1 MLTFRELQVARSPL
15 VYLWTRGPEVLYV
28 GMTSQGL
35 ARPLAASHEQLR
47 DFQPGDL
54 LRIWRGEKYTALE
67 NTLIYH
73 LRPRFNRSSV
83 LCPYCGANCLGETK
97 RCWRPAHAPD
107 ASFFG
112 SEVRSNVA
120 RRHDHGLRALYVSFY
135 TQASP
140 SPILLDAL
148 SPGGLARD
156 APDQARDAGDHVA
169 PGGGP
174 GPRPSA
180 GELRTGAQDRQAERD
195 TQVRLHLKA
204 ALGLLGEAEGSA
216 MISE

>member
-1 MLTFRELQVARSPL
+1 MQLDVPDVVLTFSELQLARSPL
-15 VYLWTRGPEVLYV
+15 VYMWTRGPEVLYV
-28 GMTSQGL
+28 GMTGQGL

-47 DFQPGDL
+47 DFQPGDV
-54 LRIWRGEKYTALE
+54 LRIWRGGNCTALE
-67 NTLIYH
+67 NALIYH

-83 LCPYCGANCLGETK
+83 LCPSCGANCLGETK
-97 RCWRPAHAPD
+97 RCWQPAHAPD

-140 SPILLDAL
+140 GPVLLDAL
-148 SPGGLARD
+148 SPGGLARE
-156 APDQARDAGDHVA
+156 APDHARDVGDHVA

-174 GPRPSA
+174 RPRPSA
-180 GELRTGAQDRQAERD
+180 GEIRTVAQDWQAECD
-195 TQVRLHLKA
+195 AELRLH
-204 ALGLLGEAEGSA
+204 
-216 MISE
+216 